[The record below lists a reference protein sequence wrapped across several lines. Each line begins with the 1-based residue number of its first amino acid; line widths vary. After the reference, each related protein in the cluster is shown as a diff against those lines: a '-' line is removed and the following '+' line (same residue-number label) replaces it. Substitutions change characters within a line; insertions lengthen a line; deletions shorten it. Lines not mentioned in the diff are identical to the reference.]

1 MLSQGKTMEIAE
13 LYDLTHSYATTAQLA
28 GVDPKTV
35 KRALA
40 RRAAGYPPETRER
53 GSVADPYLDKIDEW
67 IERSSGLVRADV
79 VHEKLTG
86 MGYAGSE
93 RTTRRVV
100 AELKH
105 RFHKRTHRIY
115 KPWITE
121 PGLWLQYD
129 FATGPAVAG
138 ERTTLFV
145 AWLAWCRFRVVFPIQ
160 DRSLPEVIGALDST
174 FRLIGGVTTYVLT
187 DNEKTV
193 TSEHIANVAVR
204 NQTMAA
210 AALYYGFTLA
220 TCVPYDPESK
230 GGAERAVGV
239 AKADLVPTQAN
250 LAEEY
255 HSYEELAA
263 ACAEFCAKVNHR
275 VHSVTRAVPAER
287 LEVER
292 ASLHQVPGEPYR
304 EAFGLSR
311 GVSWSATVSW
321 HGARYSV
328 PARLSGEKVWVRES
342 AGEIIITHREGAV
355 TSEVAR
361 HNARPAGGASI
372 KDEHYDPRPRSPQA
386 RPPRATSASEAAF
399 LALGTG
405 AARWL
410 TEAAGAGVKRMR
422 AKMQEAVDLAKV
434 YGTDKVDAA
443 LGEAAILHRF
453 AGTDLLSILE
463 SPPPPPM
470 PQTPPATLQSGTSSW
485 EGFGS

>member
-1 MLSQGKTMEIAE
+1 M
-13 LYDLTHSYATTAQLA
+13 
-28 GVDPKTV
+28 
-35 KRALA
+35 
-40 RRAAGYPPETRER
+40 
-53 GSVADPYLDKIDEW
+53 
-67 IERSSGLVRADV
+67 
-79 VHEKLTG
+79 
-86 MGYAGSE
+86 
-93 RTTRRVV
+93 
-100 AELKH
+100 
-105 RFHKRTHRIY
+105 
-115 KPWITE
+115 
-121 PGLWLQYD
+121 
-129 FATGPAVAG
+129 
-138 ERTTLFV
+138 
-145 AWLAWCRFRVVFPIQ
+145 
-160 DRSLPEVIGALDST
+160 
-174 FRLIGGVTTYVLT
+174 
-187 DNEKTV
+187 
-193 TSEHIANVAVR
+193 
-204 NQTMAA
+204 
-210 AALYYGFTLA
+210 
-220 TCVPYDPESK
+220 
-230 GGAERAVGV
+230 GV

-255 HSYEELAA
+255 HSHEELAA

-422 AKMQEAVDLAKV
+422 PKMQEALDLARV
-434 YGTDKVDAA
+434 YGAHKVDAA

-453 AGTDLLSILE
+453 ASTDLLSIVE
-463 SPPPPPM
+463 SPPPPAM